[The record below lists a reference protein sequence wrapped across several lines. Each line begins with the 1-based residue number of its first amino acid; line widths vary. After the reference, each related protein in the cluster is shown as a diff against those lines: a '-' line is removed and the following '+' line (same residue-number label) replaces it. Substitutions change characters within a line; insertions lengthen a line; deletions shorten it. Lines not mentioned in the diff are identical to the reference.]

1 LGGGVEKRGER
12 RAAREMREEKG
23 EVEEAKR
30 RERDDAEGGRTRL
43 L

>member
-1 LGGGVEKRGER
+1 VGKRGEM
-12 RAAREMREEKG
+12 RAVREMREEKG
-23 EVEEAKR
+23 EVEKAKR